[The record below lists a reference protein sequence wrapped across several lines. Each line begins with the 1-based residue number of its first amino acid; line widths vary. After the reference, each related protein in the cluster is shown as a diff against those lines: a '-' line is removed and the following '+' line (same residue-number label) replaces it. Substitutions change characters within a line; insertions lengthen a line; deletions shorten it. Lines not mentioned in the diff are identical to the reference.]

1 MKSVGAKGQHSWAES
16 MSHFITSHLC
26 PWAAYLPCRWVH
38 RDQGSWNE
46 LTGRAGHCAESRQSW
61 RPGSA
66 YMLGDRGP
74 SSLQAQISTRDCSLP
89 GDSQEAPCG
98 RALVGSSWFDENQMA
113 LGSARDR
120 CLRFHPTPM
129 PPRGAVWSRRDLRG
143 FFQDSLGTNRDRPAR
158 LVLSCAHAW
167 TVRVY
172 LKERVKGKTDACLQ
186 WPQNVTSVGVM
197 FQAVGRGVWILQGG
211 FRDDLVEICK
221 LER

>member
-1 MKSVGAKGQHSWAES
+1 MQS
-16 MSHFITSHLC
+16 L
-26 PWAAYLPCRWVH
+26 
-38 RDQGSWNE
+38 D
-46 LTGRAGHCAESRQSW
+46 RAGDLAQLTCLETEAHPHSRL
-61 RPGSA
+61 RYPRETA
-66 YMLGDRGP
+66 
-74 SSLQAQISTRDCSLP
+74 LP
-89 GDSQEAPCG
+89 GDSQDAPCG

-113 LGSARDR
+113 LGSAQDR

-143 FFQDSLGTNRDRPAR
+143 FFQDSLGTNHDRPAR

-186 WPQNVTSVGVM
+186 WPQNTTSVGVM
-197 FQAVGRGVWILQGG
+197 FQAVGRGVLILQGG
-211 FRDDLVEICK
+211 LRDDLVEICE